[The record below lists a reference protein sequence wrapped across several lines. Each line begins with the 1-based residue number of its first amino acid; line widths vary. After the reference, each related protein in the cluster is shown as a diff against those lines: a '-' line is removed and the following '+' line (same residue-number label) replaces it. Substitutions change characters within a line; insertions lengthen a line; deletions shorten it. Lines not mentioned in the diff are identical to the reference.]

1 MKKKQKSKVPTEL
14 SVHDYFAAAALTGL
28 LADSSRDVSA
38 EEYTRIAYNIADFM
52 MEQRELAE
60 DSE

>member
-28 LADSSRDVSA
+28 LADSSREGPP

>member
-28 LADSSRDVSA
+28 LSDPSRDATCERYA
-38 EEYTRIAYNIADFM
+38 EIAYNIADFM